1 MLKRESAARAYLYK
15 ARAYTSHSGKGGL
28 GMELV
33 RGIAASAGLAV
44 GTVRRLRHIQTGLG
58 RVVMSPAQE
67 FESFCAA
74 AEIARAQLEEM
85 EKKADSTQKDIL
97 GAQRMMLDDEGL
109 REEIERYI
117 KAGAGAAAA
126 VERAA
131 GIFAGRIRALDNDYM
146 RERACD
152 VLDACYRVVEALDDS
167 PRQILQL
174 SGPAIIAAHE
184 IYPTD
189 IFLLDRSLILG
200 FITAQGSVNAHAAQ
214 LARTMGI
221 PAVVMAGE
229 DFLEACDGRLAALDG
244 NGGEAYLDPDEG
256 TKARFSHS
264 IRLSRRRSL
273 TKEKLREA
281 ICVTRDGTRITL
293 MASCATQSGVAQAM
307 EEGAEGIG
315 LLQSEYQLLAQ
326 SEAGED
332 AQVRFYSQC
341 LVNAKGKPVTIATYD
356 FSTDKQPPGFEAPP
370 EKNPALGLRGVR
382 YSLAHPQLLRSQ
394 FAALLRVGVAG
405 SLRVAL
411 PMVSS
416 REEMERALDIM
427 HETKRSLRE
436 AKRMFNENVPVG
448 VVVETPAAALCARE
462 LAQKAAFFCVDLA
475 NLAQYTHAADRTQ
488 ADVQPYFSVTSQAVQ
503 QLVGMVL
510 EAAKKANIPMVLC
523 CDNAAQPSM
532 VESYARLGVRC
543 FSMAAGDILP
553 AKEYLM
559 GMSLQ

>member
-1 MLKRESAARAYLYK
+1 
-15 ARAYTSHSGKGGL
+15 
-28 GMELV
+28 MELV
-33 RGIAASAGLAV
+33 KGMAASAGLAV
-44 GTVRRLRHIQTGLG
+44 GTVRRLRHVQTGLG

-67 FESFCAA
+67 YESFCAA
-74 AEIARAQLEEM
+74 AQTARAQLQEL

-97 GAQRMMLDDEGL
+97 AAQRMMLDDEGL

-152 VLDACYRVVEALDDS
+152 VLDACYRVVEVLDDN
-167 PRQILQL
+167 PRQIIQL

-189 IFLLDRSLILG
+189 IFMLDRSLLLG

-229 DFLEACDGRLAALDG
+229 EFLEHCDGHLAALDG
-244 NGGEAYLDPDEG
+244 NCGEAYLDPDEG

-264 IRLSRRRSL
+264 IRLLRRRSL
-273 TKEKLREA
+273 TREKLREA
-281 ICVTRDGTRITL
+281 VCITRDGTRIAL
-293 MASCATQSGVAQAM
+293 MANCATQSGVAQAM
-307 EEGAEGIG
+307 QEGAEGIG
-315 LLQSEYQLLAQ
+315 LLQSEYQLLAE

-341 LVNAKGKPVTIATYD
+341 LANARGKPVTIATYD
-356 FSTDKQPPGFEAPP
+356 LSADKQPPGFEVQP

-394 FAALLRVGVAG
+394 FAALLRAGVAG
-405 SLRVAL
+405 RLQVAL
-411 PMVSS
+411 PMVSC
-416 REEMERALDIM
+416 REELERALDILY
-427 HETKRSLRE
+427 ETKRELRS
-436 AKRMFNENVPVG
+436 AKRMFQENVPVG
-448 VVVETPAAALCARE
+448 VIIETPAAALCAQE
-462 LAQKAAFFCVDLA
+462 LAQKASFFSIDLA

-488 ADVQPYFSVTSQAVQ
+488 ADVQPYFSVASQAMQ
-503 QLVGMVL
+503 QLVGMTV
-510 EAAKKANIPMVLC
+510 EAAKKANIPLVLC
-523 CDNAAQPSM
+523 CDSAAQPAT
-532 VESYARLGVRC
+532 VEIYARLGVRC
-543 FSMAAGDILP
+543 FSLAASELLP
-553 AKEYLM
+553 TKEYLM
-559 GMSLQ
+559 GLTLQ

>member
-1 MLKRESAARAYLYK
+1 
-15 ARAYTSHSGKGGL
+15 
-28 GMELV
+28 
-33 RGIAASAGLAV
+33 
-44 GTVRRLRHIQTGLG
+44 
-58 RVVMSPAQE
+58 
-67 FESFCAA
+67 
-74 AEIARAQLEEM
+74 M

-97 GAQRMMLDDEGL
+97 AAQRMMLDDEGL

-264 IRLSRRRSL
+264 LRLSRRRSL

-281 ICVTRDGTRITL
+281 ICVTRDGTRSTL

-394 FAALLRVGVAG
+394 FACRCGGQPARGAAHGILARRDGARAG
-405 SLRVAL
+405 YHARDKAQ
-411 PMVSS
+411 
-416 REEMERALDIM
+416 
-427 HETKRSLRE
+427 
-436 AKRMFNENVPVG
+436 
-448 VVVETPAAALCARE
+448 PARG
-462 LAQKAAFFCVDLA
+462 K
-475 NLAQYTHAADRTQ
+475 
-488 ADVQPYFSVTSQAVQ
+488 ADVQ
-503 QLVGMVL
+503 
-510 EAAKKANIPMVLC
+510 
-523 CDNAAQPSM
+523 
-532 VESYARLGVRC
+532 
-543 FSMAAGDILP
+543 
-553 AKEYLM
+553 
-559 GMSLQ
+559 

>member
-1 MLKRESAARAYLYK
+1 M
-15 ARAYTSHSGKGGL
+15 
-28 GMELV
+28 
-33 RGIAASAGLAV
+33 
-44 GTVRRLRHIQTGLG
+44 
-58 RVVMSPAQE
+58 
-67 FESFCAA
+67 
-74 AEIARAQLEEM
+74 
-85 EKKADSTQKDIL
+85 
-97 GAQRMMLDDEGL
+97 
-109 REEIERYI
+109 
-117 KAGAGAAAA
+117 
-126 VERAA
+126 
-131 GIFAGRIRALDNDYM
+131 
-146 RERACD
+146 
-152 VLDACYRVVEALDDS
+152 
-167 PRQILQL
+167 QL

-281 ICVTRDGTRITL
+281 ICVTRDGTRISL

-394 FAALLRVGVAG
+394 FAALLRAGVAG

>member
-1 MLKRESAARAYLYK
+1 
-15 ARAYTSHSGKGGL
+15 
-28 GMELV
+28 MELV

-67 FESFCAA
+67 YESFCAA
-74 AEIARAQLEEM
+74 AEAARTQLKEM
-85 EKKADSTQKDIL
+85 EKRADSTQKDIL
-97 GAQRMMLDDEGL
+97 AAQRMMLDDEGL

-229 DFLEACDGRLAALDG
+229 DFLETCDGRRAAWDG
-244 NGGEAYLDPDEG
+244 HGGAAYLDPDEG

-264 IRLSRRRSL
+264 IRLSRRRSI

-281 ICVTRDGTRITL
+281 MCVTRDGTRITL
-293 MASCATQSGVAQAM
+293 MASCATPSGVVQAV

-356 FSTDKQPPGFEAPP
+356 LSTDKQPPGFEAQP

-394 FAALLRVGVAG
+394 FAALLRAGVAG

-427 HETKRSLRE
+427 YETKRSLRE
-436 AKRMFNENVPVG
+436 ARRMFNENVPVG
-448 VVVETPAAALCARE
+448 VVIETPAAALCARE

-510 EAAKKANIPMVLC
+510 EAAKKANIQTVLC
-523 CDNAAQPSM
+523 CDSAAQPSM
-532 VESYARLGVRC
+532 AESYARLGVRC

-559 GMSLQ
+559 GLSLQ

>member
-1 MLKRESAARAYLYK
+1 
-15 ARAYTSHSGKGGL
+15 
-28 GMELV
+28 MELV

-97 GAQRMMLDDEGL
+97 AAQRMMLDDEGL

-394 FAALLRVGVAG
+394 FAALLRAGVAG

-475 NLAQYTHAADRTQ
+475 NLA
-488 ADVQPYFSVTSQAVQ
+488 
-503 QLVGMVL
+503 
-510 EAAKKANIPMVLC
+510 
-523 CDNAAQPSM
+523 
-532 VESYARLGVRC
+532 
-543 FSMAAGDILP
+543 
-553 AKEYLM
+553 
-559 GMSLQ
+559 